1 MTKKVK
7 TDIGCYFLL
16 PDLKSRGHPI
26 YIPGAFIGY
35 IHGYL
40 LVYLDVNRERVP
52 LDAASFQ
59 KENLKKVTPI
69 VNDQVQRESSI
80 LVSNPNS
87 GYPIH
92 KPIISMSSD
101 HHRAPFNTI
110 V

>member
-1 MTKKVK
+1 M
-7 TDIGCYFLL
+7 
-16 PDLKSRGHPI
+16 
-26 YIPGAFIGY
+26 GAFSVFEISRTPFLYPVGFTGY

-80 LVSNPNS
+80 LVSNP
-87 GYPIH
+87 IH
-92 KPIISMSSD
+92 C
-101 HHRAPFNTI
+101 FNIVQTPQGAIKYNCLTI
-110 V
+110 